1 MRQKQEMDIRTLE
14 LFHHLAGSLHFSRT
28 SQACNI
34 SPSALTRVIQRLE
47 TDVGKQLFIRN
58 SRCVELTYAG
68 QAFKKYA
75 EDVLGRFE
83 RLQGELSKDATLSGQ
98 LSLYCSV
105 TAAYSILPRF
115 IPRYRAMHPRVQIH
129 LETGDPAQAIDRLMN
144 RDADAVIAA
153 LPEKPGTQIS
163 FLNMAVSPLVFIG
176 AGHYPDVL
184 VRNSK
189 KEPNWEK
196 IPLILA
202 DKGLSRERIDQWFV
216 ENSVLPRIYSQVT
229 GHEAIIALV
238 NLGFG
243 IGFVPRL
250 VLEKSQLYRDIVVL
264 DNMPELPPYEI
275 ALCTRNTN
283 LSNPRV
289 RALWDIVAGVS

>member
-1 MRQKQEMDIRTLE
+1 MDIRTLK

-34 SPSALTRVIQRLE
+34 SPSALTRMIQRLE
-47 TDVGKQLFIRN
+47 ADVGKQLLIRGN
-58 SRCVELTYAG
+58 RCVELTYAG
-68 QAFKKYA
+68 QVFKKYA
-75 EDVLGRFE
+75 EDVLSRFE
-83 RLQGELSKDATLSGQ
+83 RLQGELSKDAILSGQ

-105 TAAYSILPRF
+105 TAAYSILPGF
-115 IPRYRAMHPRVQIH
+115 IPRYRAMHPGVQMR
-129 LETGDPAQAIDRLMN
+129 LETGDPAQAMNRLMN

-153 LPEKPGTQIS
+153 LPETPGAQIS

-176 AGHYPDVL
+176 AKHYPDVL
-184 VRNSK
+184 VTDGKGRPDW
-189 KEPNWEK
+189 KEC
-196 IPLILA
+196 PLILA
-202 DKGLSRERIDQWFV
+202 DKGLSRERIDKWFI
-216 ENSVLPRIYSQVT
+216 ENAVIPRIYSQVT

-243 IGFVPRL
+243 IGLVPRL
-250 VLEKSQLYRDIVVL
+250 VLEKSPLYRNIVVL

-275 ALCTRNTN
+275 ALCTRNAN

-289 RALWDIVAGVS
+289 RALMDIVARAS

>member
-1 MRQKQEMDIRTLE
+1 MDIRTLE

-28 SQACNI
+28 SQSCNI

-47 TDVGKQLFIRN
+47 TDMGKQLFIRGN
-58 SRCVELTYAG
+58 RCVELTYAG
-68 QAFKKYA
+68 QVFKKYA

-83 RLQGELSKDATLSGQ
+83 QLQGELSKDSILSGQ
-98 LSLYCSV
+98 LCLYCSV
-105 TAAYSILPRF
+105 TAAYSILPSF
-115 IPRYRAMHPRVQIH
+115 IPRYRAAHPGVQIY

-144 RDADAVIAA
+144 READAVIAA
-153 LPEKPGTQIS
+153 LPEKSGGQIS

-176 AGHYPDVL
+176 AKHYPDVL
-184 VRNSK
+184 VTDDNGK
-189 KEPNWEK
+189 PDWQKC
-196 IPLILA
+196 PLILA
-202 DKGLSRERIDQWFV
+202 DKGLSRERIDQWFI
-216 ENSVLPRIYSQVT
+216 ENAVAPRIHSQVT

-243 IGFVPRL
+243 IGLVPRL
-250 VLEKSQLYRDIVVL
+250 VLEKSPIYRDIVVL
-264 DNMPELPPYEI
+264 NNMPELPSYEI
-275 ALCTRNTN
+275 VLCTRDAN

>member
-1 MRQKQEMDIRTLE
+1 MW
-14 LFHHLAGSLHFSRT
+14 A
-28 SQACNI
+28 
-34 SPSALTRVIQRLE
+34 
-47 TDVGKQLFIRN
+47 N
-58 SRCVELTYAG
+58 SFLSGATAVWSLTYAG
-68 QAFKKYA
+68 QVFKKYA

-83 RLQGELSKDATLSGQ
+83 RLQGELSKDAILSGQ

-115 IPRYRAMHPRVQIH
+115 IPRYRAMHPGVQIR
-129 LETGDPAQAIDRLMN
+129 LETGDPAQAMARLMN

-153 LPEKPGTQIS
+153 LPETPGIQIS

-176 AGHYPDVL
+176 AKHYPDVL
-184 VRNSK
+184 VTDGK
-189 KEPNWEK
+189 GKPDWKEF
-196 IPLILA
+196 PLILA
-202 DKGLSRERIDQWFV
+202 DKGLSRERIDTWFV
-216 ENSVLPRIYSQVT
+216 ENAVVPRIYSQVT

-243 IGFVPRL
+243 IGLVPRL
-250 VLEKSQLYRDIVVL
+250 VLEKSPLYRDIVAL

-275 ALCTRNTN
+275 ALCTRNAN

>member
-1 MRQKQEMDIRTLE
+1 MDIRTLK
-14 LFHHLAGSLHFSRT
+14 LFHHLADSLHFSRT

-47 TDVGKQLFIRN
+47 ADVGKQLLIRGN
-58 SRCVELTYAG
+58 RCVELTYAG
-68 QAFKKYA
+68 QVFKKYA

-83 RLQGELSKDATLSGQ
+83 RLQGELSKDAILSGQ

-115 IPRYRAMHPRVQIH
+115 IPRYRAMHPGVQIR
-129 LETGDPAQAIDRLMN
+129 LETGDPAQAMARLMN

-153 LPEKPGTQIS
+153 LPETPGIQIS

-176 AGHYPDVL
+176 AKHYPDVL
-184 VRNSK
+184 VTDGK
-189 KEPNWEK
+189 GKPDWKEF
-196 IPLILA
+196 PLILA
-202 DKGLSRERIDQWFV
+202 DKGLSRERIDTWFV
-216 ENSVLPRIYSQVT
+216 ENAVVPRIYSQVT

-243 IGFVPRL
+243 IGLVPRL
-250 VLEKSQLYRDIVVL
+250 VLEKSPLYRDIVAL

-275 ALCTRNTN
+275 ALCTRNAN

>member
-1 MRQKQEMDIRTLE
+1 
-14 LFHHLAGSLHFSRT
+14 
-28 SQACNI
+28 
-34 SPSALTRVIQRLE
+34 
-47 TDVGKQLFIRN
+47 
-58 SRCVELTYAG
+58 
-68 QAFKKYA
+68 
-75 EDVLGRFE
+75 
-83 RLQGELSKDATLSGQ
+83 
-98 LSLYCSV
+98 
-105 TAAYSILPRF
+105 
-115 IPRYRAMHPRVQIH
+115 
-129 LETGDPAQAIDRLMN
+129 QAIHRLMN

-153 LPEKPGTQIS
+153 LPEKPGIQIS

>member
-1 MRQKQEMDIRTLE
+1 MDIRTLK
-14 LFHHLAGSLHFSRT
+14 LFYHLAGSLHFSRT

-34 SPSALTRVIQRLE
+34 SPSALTRMIQRLE
-47 TDVGKQLFIRN
+47 ADVGKQLLIRGN
-58 SRCVELTYAG
+58 RCVELTYAG
-68 QAFKKYA
+68 QVFKKYA

-83 RLQGELSKDATLSGQ
+83 RLQGELSKDAILSGQ

-105 TAAYSILPRF
+105 TAAYSILPGF
-115 IPRYRAMHPRVQIH
+115 IPRYRAMHPGVQIH
-129 LETGDPAQAIDRLMN
+129 LETGDPAQAMDRLMN

-153 LPEKPGTQIS
+153 LPETPGAQIS

-176 AGHYPDVL
+176 AKHYPDVL
-184 VRNSK
+184 VTDGKGRPDW
-189 KEPNWEK
+189 KEF
-196 IPLILA
+196 PLILA
-202 DKGLSRERIDQWFV
+202 DKGLSRERIDKWFV
-216 ENSVLPRIYSQVT
+216 ENAVIPRIYSQVT

-243 IGFVPRL
+243 IGLVPRL
-250 VLEKSQLYRDIVVL
+250 VLEKSPLYQNIVVL

-275 ALCTRNTN
+275 ALCTRNAN

-289 RALWDIVAGVS
+289 RALMDIVARAS

>member
-1 MRQKQEMDIRTLE
+1 MDIRTLK
-14 LFHHLAGSLHFSRT
+14 LLHHLAGSLHFSRT

-47 TDVGKQLFIRN
+47 ADMGKQLLIRGN
-58 SRCVELTYAG
+58 RCVELTYAG
-68 QAFKKYA
+68 QVFKKYA

-83 RLQGELSKDATLSGQ
+83 RLQGELSKDAILSGQ

-115 IPRYRAMHPRVQIH
+115 IPRYRAMHPGVQIR
-129 LETGDPAQAIDRLMN
+129 LETGDPAQAMDRLMN

-153 LPEKPGTQIS
+153 LPETPGIQIS

-176 AGHYPDVL
+176 AKHYPDVL
-184 VRNSK
+184 IRDGKGRPDWK
-189 KEPNWEK
+189 KF
-196 IPLILA
+196 PLILA
-202 DKGLSRERIDQWFV
+202 DKGLSRERIDRWFV
-216 ENSVLPRIYSQVT
+216 EHAVVPHIYSQVT

-243 IGFVPRL
+243 IGLVPRL
-250 VLEKSQLYRDIVVL
+250 VLEKSPLYRDIVAL

-275 ALCTRNTN
+275 ALCTRNAN
-283 LSNPRV
+283 LSTPRV
-289 RALWDIVAGVS
+289 RALWDIVAGAS

>member
-1 MRQKQEMDIRTLE
+1 MDIRTLE

-28 SQACNI
+28 SQSCNI

-47 TDVGKQLFIRN
+47 TDVGKQLFIRGN
-58 SRCVELTYAG
+58 RFVELTYAG
-68 QAFKKYA
+68 QVFKKYA

-83 RLQGELSKDATLSGQ
+83 QLQGELSKDAILSGQ
-98 LSLYCSV
+98 LCLYGSV
-105 TAAYSILPRF
+105 TAAYSILPSF
-115 IPRYRAMHPRVQIH
+115 IPRYRAVHPGVQIY

-153 LPEKPGTQIS
+153 LPEKSGGQIS

-176 AGHYPDVL
+176 AKHYPEVL
-184 VRNSK
+184 VTDDNG
-189 KEPNWEK
+189 EPDWQK
-196 IPLILA
+196 CPLILA
-202 DKGLSRERIDQWFV
+202 DKGLSRERIDQWFI
-216 ENSVLPRIYSQVT
+216 ENAVVPSIYSQVT

-243 IGFVPRL
+243 IGLVPRL
-250 VLEKSQLYRDIVVL
+250 VLEKSPIYQNIVVL

-275 ALCTRNTN
+275 VLCTRDAN

>member
-1 MRQKQEMDIRTLE
+1 MDIRTLK
-14 LFHHLAGSLHFSRT
+14 LFYHLAGSLHFSRT

-34 SPSALTRVIQRLE
+34 SPSALTRMIQRLE
-47 TDVGKQLFIRN
+47 ADVGKQLLIRGN
-58 SRCVELTYAG
+58 RCVELTYAG
-68 QAFKKYA
+68 QVFKKYA

-83 RLQGELSKDATLSGQ
+83 RLQGELSKDAILSGQ

-105 TAAYSILPRF
+105 TAAYSILPGF
-115 IPRYRAMHPRVQIH
+115 IPRYRAMHPGVQIH
-129 LETGDPAQAIDRLMN
+129 LETGDPAQAMDRLMN

-153 LPEKPGTQIS
+153 LPETPGAQIS

-176 AGHYPDVL
+176 AKHYPDVL
-184 VRNSK
+184 VTDGKGRPDWK
-189 KEPNWEK
+189 KF
-196 IPLILA
+196 PLILA
-202 DKGLSRERIDQWFV
+202 DKGLSRERIDKWFV
-216 ENSVLPRIYSQVT
+216 ENAVIPHIYSQVT

-243 IGFVPRL
+243 IGLVPRL
-250 VLEKSQLYRDIVVL
+250 VLEKSPLYRNIVVL

-275 ALCTRNTN
+275 ALCTRNAN

-289 RALWDIVAGVS
+289 RALMDIVARAS

>member
-1 MRQKQEMDIRTLE
+1 MDLRTLE

-28 SQACNI
+28 SQSCNI

-47 TDVGKQLFIRN
+47 TDVGKQLFIRGK
-58 SRCVELTYAG
+58 RCVELTYAG
-68 QAFKKYA
+68 QTLKKYA

-83 RLQGELSKDATLSGQ
+83 RLQGELSEDAALSGQ

-105 TAAYSILPRF
+105 TAAYSILPQI
-115 IPRYRAMHPRVQIH
+115 IPRYRTEHPGVQIF
-129 LETGDPAQAIDRLMN
+129 LETGDPAQAFGRLLS

-153 LPEKPGTQIS
+153 LPAKPGPQIS

-176 AGHYPDVL
+176 ARHYPDVL
-184 VRNSK
+184 VTDSK
-189 KEPNWEK
+189 GNPDWGK

-202 DKGLSRERIDQWFV
+202 DKGLSRERIDQWFL
-216 ENSVLPRIYSQVT
+216 ENAVVPRIYSQVT

-243 IGFVPRL
+243 IGLVPRL
-250 VLEKSQLYRDIVVL
+250 VLEKSPLYRDIVAL
-264 DNMPELPPYEI
+264 ENMPELPSYEI
-275 ALCTRNTN
+275 ALCTRDAN

>member
-1 MRQKQEMDIRTLE
+1 MDIRTLK

-47 TDVGKQLFIRN
+47 ADVGKQLLIRGN
-58 SRCVELTYAG
+58 RCVELTYAG
-68 QAFKKYA
+68 QVFKKYA
-75 EDVLGRFE
+75 EDILGRFE
-83 RLQGELSKDATLSGQ
+83 RLQGELSKDAILSGQ

-115 IPRYRAMHPRVQIH
+115 IPRYRAMHPGVQIR
-129 LETGDPAQAIDRLMN
+129 LETGDPAQAMDRLMN

-153 LPEKPGTQIS
+153 LPETPGVQIS

-176 AGHYPDVL
+176 AKHYPDVL
-184 VRNSK
+184 VTDGKGKPDWK
-189 KEPNWEK
+189 KF
-196 IPLILA
+196 PLILA
-202 DKGLSRERIDQWFV
+202 DKGLSRERIDKWFV
-216 ENSVLPRIYSQVT
+216 ENAVVPQIYSQVT

-243 IGFVPRL
+243 IGLVPRL
-250 VLEKSQLYRDIVVL
+250 VLEKSPLYRDIVAL

-275 ALCTRNTN
+275 ALCTRNAN

-289 RALWDIVAGVS
+289 RALWDIVAGVSSHW